1 MSVGVL
7 VRTTKNF
14 STRLI
19 KLIQMPTKI
28 SIEEEENKKS
38 FGNRILFNIVI
49 TFFLARTQ
57 KKYSI
62 SIVLLPE

>member
-28 SIEEEENKKS
+28 FIEEEENKKS

-49 TFFLARTQ
+49 TFFGHQ

>member
-28 SIEEEENKKS
+28 FIEEEENKK
-38 FGNRILFNIVI
+38 IVW
-49 TFFLARTQ
+49 
-57 KKYSI
+57 
-62 SIVLLPE
+62 E